1 MSDTPETD
9 KAVIKGVV
17 PQWSSTPQDM
27 VHAEFARRQEREIGW
42 LKLRLLALEA
52 DVARAEAEGDKT

>member
-27 VHAEFARRQEREIGW
+27 VPAEFARRQERAIG
-42 LKLRLLALEA
+42 
-52 DVARAEAEGDKT
+52 